1 MTLRWADLLRRA
13 PSLGVQLLIG
23 LVALAIVVAVTA
35 GLVVR
40 SAERDFL
47 SSLLAAESEQ
57 KFQLL
62 VFASTDDIISEDIPR
77 LQTTMEELVRRD
89 ASLASL
95 RIANEAGSIL
105 YQWRRLDLPAGAKLL
120 TLSREVRLQ
129 GELFGTF
136 AAAWNA
142 SDMEEVSDRHA
153 LSVAVAIGLIC
164 LMLSLLVYLFIRRI
178 AVTPINRIADRLA
191 DFRRGVL
198 DRDVRLPVFAPA
210 ELWRLEE
217 ATDTLGQ
224 LMSVQEQRNAD
235 SEAARAAAVAAN
247 RTKSEFL
254 ANMSNELRTPLNAI
268 LGFSEAMQMQMF
280 GPLGAEKYDEYVAH
294 INESGSHLLA
304 LISDILDIS
313 KIEFGKQTLD
323 EDEVELGHAIRSCLA
338 LVRERARAGGVKIVD
353 NLLSQI
359 VRVLADERK
368 LKQVLLNLLSNAVK
382 FTPAGGA
389 VTLSWTL
396 DEVKGVVVEIAD
408 TGIGIP
414 LHQIAKVLEPFGQAE
429 NSLSRRYE
437 GSGLGLPLSKA
448 LIELHGGSFELES
461 EVNVGT
467 RVRFS
472 LPPTRIMKSGGK
484 APHSTRRPTKRPEGG
499 EQRPAS
505 TNGAAPAA

>member
-1 MTLRWADLLRRA
+1 
-13 PSLGVQLLIG
+13 

-40 SAERDFL
+40 GAERDFL
-47 SSLLAAESEQ
+47 ASLLAAESDQ

-89 ASLASL
+89 ETLALL
-95 RIANEAGSIL
+95 RITNESRSVL
-105 YQWRRLDLPAGAKLL
+105 YEWRRLELPAGAKLL
-120 TLSREVRLQ
+120 TLSREIRIL

-136 AAAWNA
+136 TVAWNV
-142 SDMEEVSDRHA
+142 SDMERVGDRHA
-153 LSVAVAIGLIC
+153 LNVAVAIGLIC

-191 DFRRGVL
+191 SFHDGVL
-198 DRDVRLPVFAPA
+198 DGGARLPAFAPA
-210 ELWRLEE
+210 ELRRLEE
-217 ATDTLGQ
+217 ATDTLGH

-254 ANMSNELRTPLNAI
+254 ANMSHELRTPLNAI

-323 EDEVELGHAIRSCLA
+323 EDDVELGHAIRSCLA
-338 LVRERARAGGVKIVD
+338 LVRERARAGGVRIVD
-353 NLLSQI
+353 SLLSRI
-359 VRVLADERK
+359 VRVHADERK
-368 LKQVLLNLLSNAVK
+368 LKQVLLNLLSNGVK
-382 FTPAGGA
+382 FTPSGGA

-396 DEVKGVVVEIAD
+396 DDAKGVVVEIAD

-414 LHQIAKVLEPFGQAE
+414 AHQIAKVLEPFGQAE

-472 LPPTRIMKSGGK
+472 LPPSRLLK
-484 APHSTRRPTKRPEGG
+484 AGSDTPYPVRRQTKRPDGADP
-499 EQRPAS
+499 RPA
-505 TNGAAPAA
+505 TAV